1 MSARK
6 HRPFGRRE
14 PEKHRDARLFVI
26 ATEDTYAPS
35 QYFGLFG
42 GMSPRV
48 KIVVSETTDN
58 RSSPGH
64 VVDRL
69 LRYRDAEELNDDDRL
84 WALIDTDHW
93 IEPNHK
99 PQLLE
104 ALKRAKEN
112 RITVAMSN
120 PCFDLWLLLH
130 HMDLPEDHGIVDG
143 KGVSSY
149 MRRNGI
155 PFNKLRLD
163 LGATVRRRCGWP
175 LSVPADWTEVP
186 IRLDGL
192 RPRAPRCTIS
202 CLSFARP
209 ASCSAEHSG
218 FVSCPQG
225 NGAVIVPSHCWACA
239 PAMRCATY
247 LVPGC

>member
-1 MSARK
+1 MAAKR
-6 HRPFGRRE
+6 HRPFSRRG
-14 PEKHRDARLFVI
+14 PDKLRDARLFVI
-26 ATEDTYAPS
+26 ATEDTYAAR

-69 LRYRDAEELNDDDRL
+69 LRYRDAEELNEDDRL

-93 IEPNHK
+93 VEPNHR

-104 ALKRAKEN
+104 ALKCADDN
-112 RITVAMSN
+112 GISVAMSN

-130 HMDLPEDHGIVDG
+130 HMDLPDDHGIVDG
-143 KGVSSY
+143 KGVAEY
-149 MRRNGI
+149 MRKNGV

-163 LGATVRRRCGWP
+163 LERYGPEAVRRAVERAGRLMGPQSSSGWP
-175 LSVPADWTEVP
+175 QSVGTQVHLLLEE
-186 IRLDGL
+186 LQK
-192 RPRAPRCTIS
+192 
-202 CLSFARP
+202 
-209 ASCSAEHSG
+209 SG
-218 FVSCPQG
+218 IALG
-225 NGAVIVPSHCWACA
+225 
-239 PAMRCATY
+239 
-247 LVPGC
+247 

>member
-1 MSARK
+1 MSARR
-6 HRPFGRRE
+6 HRPFGRKE
-14 PEKHRDARLFVI
+14 PEKHRDARLFVV
-26 ATEDTYAPS
+26 ATEDTYAAR

-69 LRYRDAEELNDDDRL
+69 LRYRDVEELNEDDRL

-93 IEPNHK
+93 VESNHK

-104 ALKRAKEN
+104 ALKRAKESG
-112 RITVAMSN
+112 ITVAMSN

-143 KGVSSY
+143 KGVADY
-149 MRRNGI
+149 MRRNGV

-163 LGATVRRRCGWP
+163 LGCYGPEAVRLAIERSRRLVVGSP
-175 LSVPADWTEVP
+175 PT
-186 IRLDGL
+186 G
-192 RPRAPRCTIS
+192 RPQAAGTHVHHLLLELCE
-202 CLSFARP
+202 A
-209 ASCSAEHSG
+209 G
-218 FVSCPQG
+218 
-225 NGAVIVPSHCWACA
+225 IV
-239 PAMRCATY
+239 
-247 LVPGC
+247 LG